1 MALQTHSGA
10 VTIGGVI
17 TVLVKPIQLMNNYAL
32 IGIITHLYTRQ
43 RRAIFANHLR
53 KTKQTI

>member
-17 TVLVKPIQLMNNYAL
+17 TALVKPMQSMNNYAL

-43 RRAIFANHLR
+43 HRAIFAKSHFR
-53 KTKQTI
+53 KAK

>member
-17 TVLVKPIQLMNNYAL
+17 TALVKPMQSMNNYAL

-43 RRAIFANHLR
+43 HRAIFANRLR
-53 KTKQTI
+53 KTK